1 MENSLKNSSDS
12 NYDDSSS
19 KTKNVLDDS
28 TSSSVVDTLQ
38 QIITN
43 MDKHKGNELKYVI
56 STLTSKYGIS
66 NIQDQ
71 IGELSDADLQEPL
84 LNPNNQKFTAFP
96 INYQGIWD
104 LYKSQLA
111 CFWKAEEIDFSED
124 YEDYMTLS
132 NDEKYFVEMILAFFA
147 ASDGIVNFNLSER
160 FTREVK
166 VTEAQFTYSFQMMM
180 ENVHCVS
187 GDTLILTNNGYKQ
200 IKSMVNKDV
209 KVWNGKEF
217 SDTTVK
223 YTEISKLFRV
233 TLSNGMQLDCTPGHN
248 WFIRTGPL
256 SHPELCKREKIQ
268 TKDLKIGDVIHKYDL
283 PVVDMADPDEFK
295 NPYVHGFFCGDG
307 TYCNE
312 YPLIG
317 LYGEKKQLLK
327 EFNPKSHA
335 TNNDS
340 IRFYITSMINKDK
353 YVVPINY
360 STNTKL
366 RWLEGF
372 CDADGCTKNNSKQSA
387 TSIQLSNTNYNF
399 LKNIQLLLTTLGIN
413 TNISIS
419 KEKCQELLPDGKG
432 GKKLYDCQQCYV
444 LYITCGSVRKLVNL
458 GFNTKRLKLMID
470 NTITENPTLIRIESI
485 KELNGFHQTYC
496 FTEPKE
502 HAGVF
507 NGILTGQSET
517 YSLMLDNII
526 KDKTKKQFLFNAIQT
541 VPAVKMM
548 ADWAFKWID
557 SSESFAHRIVAFAIV
572 EGVFFS
578 GMFAA
583 IFWLKKY
590 KNEGGKKSFMNG
602 LVKSNKF
609 ISRDEGL
616 HVQFACELYKNI
628 INKLPAKTVNSIMQE
643 AVKISQNFM
652 TDAIPVKLI
661 GMNSDHMN
669 DYIEYIGDRLLG
681 MLGYKKIFNKK
692 NPFDFMK
699 TIGLDDKTNF
709 FESRPHEYQDSH
721 VMNKGKTLSKI
732 TMDKIDD
739 LDF

>member
-12 NYDDSSS
+12 NYDDNSS
-19 KTKNVLDDS
+19 KIKNVLDDS

-43 MDKHKGNELKYVI
+43 MDKHKGNELKFVI

-180 ENVHCVS
+180 ES
-187 GDTLILTNNGYKQ
+187 
-200 IKSMVNKDV
+200 
-209 KVWNGKEF
+209 
-217 SDTTVK
+217 
-223 YTEISKLFRV
+223 
-233 TLSNGMQLDCTPGHN
+233 
-248 WFIRTGPL
+248 
-256 SHPELCKREKIQ
+256 
-268 TKDLKIGDVIHKYDL
+268 IH
-283 PVVDMADPDEFK
+283 
-295 NPYVHGFFCGDG
+295 
-307 TYCNE
+307 
-312 YPLIG
+312 
-317 LYGEKKQLLK
+317 
-327 EFNPKSHA
+327 
-335 TNNDS
+335 
-340 IRFYITSMINKDK
+340 
-353 YVVPINY
+353 
-360 STNTKL
+360 
-366 RWLEGF
+366 
-372 CDADGCTKNNSKQSA
+372 
-387 TSIQLSNTNYNF
+387 
-399 LKNIQLLLTTLGIN
+399 
-413 TNISIS
+413 
-419 KEKCQELLPDGKG
+419 
-432 GKKLYDCQQCYV
+432 
-444 LYITCGSVRKLVNL
+444 
-458 GFNTKRLKLMID
+458 
-470 NTITENPTLIRIESI
+470 
-485 KELNGFHQTYC
+485 
-496 FTEPKE
+496 
-502 HAGVF
+502 
-507 NGILTGQSET
+507 SEV

-557 SSESFAHRIVAFAIV
+557 SSESFAHRVVAFAIV

-590 KNEGGKKSFMNG
+590 KNDGGKKSFMNG